1 MSQEMWAM
9 LKESHQAMQ
18 LQSHELHDAMQQ
30 QKRMF
35 DSERAIWTNELGDLR
50 HKLDTLRYGPQQG
63 GSMLGGSPKD
73 SLATRSGALQQ
84 SRRAKESRRENTII
98 ESPYLVADEE
108 DEVKDSLF
116 GKGGPLD

>member
-1 MSQEMWAM
+1 
-9 LKESHQAMQ
+9 
-18 LQSHELHDAMQQ
+18 
-30 QKRMF
+30 
-35 DSERAIWTNELGDLR
+35 
-50 HKLDTLRYGPQQG
+50 
-63 GSMLGGSPKD
+63 MLGGSPKD